1 MNEDVWGQFQKAGR
15 VSSFSPHLADD
26 TWISIYRARGPRENK
41 WDFELCHKLNTP
53 EGYLNGS
60 NVLFHI
66 AVLDRVTKG
75 LKLKTLLKSC
85 TPGVFFCVK
94 ILNERNRIS
103 YYFSP
108 FYSFPSLEFMNLLK
122 SFIVLFYSPKEE
134 FYRIPNTM

>member
-1 MNEDVWGQFQKAGR
+1 MQGGCRWSRGD
-15 VSSFSPHLADD
+15 
-26 TWISIYRARGPRENK
+26 RGPRENK

-85 TPGVFFCVK
+85 TPGVFFYVK